1 MSTNLVSLKLNDEQ
15 MDALVRIAAPL
26 TPTDRRLFLEDVA
39 RALNGHEVGDGL
51 LHRVAVECQRKYWS
65 PNALDGKVHGG
76 KYR

>member
-1 MSTNLVSLKLNDEQ
+1 MSIPLQLSDEQ

-26 TPTDRRLFLEDVA
+26 VPSDRRLFLEDVA
-39 RALNGHEVGDGL
+39 RALNGHEVGPGL

-65 PNALDGKVHGG
+65 PGALDGRVKGG

>member
-1 MSTNLVSLKLNDEQ
+1 MRPLQLSDEQ

-26 TPTDRRLFLEDVA
+26 IPSDRRLFLEDVA
-39 RALNGHEVGDGL
+39 RALNGREIGPGL

-65 PNALDGKVHGG
+65 PNALDGKAHGG